1 MPEEHIPELKE
12 LQSIDDGTPSSRLVL
27 DDLMGVTMRVTADLG
42 QSTMKVREIIALR
55 AGSIVVLDKMAG
67 ELTDIRVNGL
77 ILARGEVVVIS
88 DTLHVRMS
96 EIVGGNDPS
105 EVENE

>member
-1 MPEEHIPELKE
+1 MPEEKIPETHGP
-12 LQSIDDGTPSSRLVL
+12 QSVDDGTPLPHLEL
-27 DDLMGVTMRVTADLG
+27 DDLMNVKMQITADLG

-55 AGSIVVLDKMAG
+55 TGSIVVLDKMAG

-77 ILARGEVVVIS
+77 TLARGEVVVIS

-96 EIVGGNDPS
+96 EIVGGSSPLEEEDA
-105 EVENE
+105 